1 VLVAEGDPNEGT
13 LDDGADVYAAGVL
26 RGGSE
31 REELELLP
39 GAVYGGGVYCLGGVY
54 WSGGP
59 PLDIL
64 CIPMLLDKLI
74 VPVGA
79 AEDELSG
86 FTSEQGLATRR
97 IGVHTCGCWAAPR
110 N

>member
-1 VLVAEGDPNEGT
+1 VLVAEGVPDEGK

-26 RGGSE
+26 SEGSE
-31 REELELLP
+31 REEAGLLP
-39 GAVYGGGVYCLGGVY
+39 GAVYGGGVYCPGGVY

-64 CIPMLLDKLI
+64 CTPILLDQLI

-86 FTSEQGLATRR
+86 FTSEQGLATR
-97 IGVHTCGCWAAPR
+97 
-110 N
+110 

>member
-1 VLVAEGDPNEGT
+1 
-13 LDDGADVYAAGVL
+13 
-26 RGGSE
+26 
-31 REELELLP
+31 
-39 GAVYGGGVYCLGGVY
+39 
-54 WSGGP
+54 
-59 PLDIL
+59 
-64 CIPMLLDKLI
+64 MLLDKLI

>member
-1 VLVAEGDPNEGT
+1 M
-13 LDDGADVYAAGVL
+13 DDGADVYAAGVP

-31 REELELLP
+31 RVELELLP
-39 GAVYGGGVYCLGGVY
+39 GAVYGGGVYCPGGVY
-54 WSGGP
+54 WLGGP

-64 CIPMLLDKLI
+64 CMPIVLDKLI
-74 VPVGA
+74 VPVDADA

-97 IGVHTCGCWAAPR
+97 IGVHACGCLAAPR